1 MHRSIP
7 FTYLIFSL
15 SFLSLSSAAQEEE
28 EKRKINVN
36 GLHFFHQYSL
46 EHSFAEFDKHQLLK
60 AKTAFSLVPAF
71 GIGIKKE
78 TPGYVFA
85 FSSRFG
91 LQRDNMNF
99 SYEGQKLPGTYAM
112 DYISVKRQF
121 AFGLKIAPRQAFS
134 FLVISSF
141 NAFDM
146 DAMPFGKRMNLRKLD
161 PKDKLQISTTEEG
174 FLDFRL
180 GFEYELKPMAE
191 KKLRLFFHFET
202 ALTKRRVEVEPN
214 YNLGIR
220 ERQVLFYTLNVF
232 GYGMRF

>member
-1 MHRSIP
+1 MR
-7 FTYLIFSL
+7 YVIFIFL
-15 SFLSLSSAAQEEE
+15 LAFFSFSALAQEEE
-28 EKRKINVN
+28 EEKKVNVN
-36 GLHFFHQYSL
+36 GMHFFHQYSM

-60 AKTAFSLVPAF
+60 AKAAFSFMPSF
-71 GIGIKKE
+71 GVGIKKE
-78 TPGYVFA
+78 TPDYVFA

-91 LQRDNMNF
+91 FQRDNMNF
-99 SYEGQKLPGTYAM
+99 FYEGRKLPGTYAM
-112 DYISVKRQF
+112 DYMSVKRQF
-121 AFGLKIAPRQAFS
+121 AFGLKITPRQTFS
-134 FLVISSF
+134 FLVMSSF
-141 NAFDM
+141 NAFGM
-146 DAMPFGKRMNLRKLD
+146 GATPFGERMNLRKLD
-161 PKDKLQISTTEEG
+161 PKDKLQIGTTEEG

-180 GFEYELKPMAE
+180 GFEYELKPMEE